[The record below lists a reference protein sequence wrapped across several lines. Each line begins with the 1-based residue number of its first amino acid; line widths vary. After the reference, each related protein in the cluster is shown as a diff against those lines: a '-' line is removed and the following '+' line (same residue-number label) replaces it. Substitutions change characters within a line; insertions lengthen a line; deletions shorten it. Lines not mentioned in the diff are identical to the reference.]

1 MALEILSTEDYAR
14 LTRRKPQSI
23 RRERMRG
30 DGPPFFRIGRRVFY
44 RATDI
49 EAWTAERI
57 VQSTAEET
65 VRSQLGTAW

>member
-1 MALEILSTEDYAR
+1 MALEHIELLSTADYGK

-30 DGPPFFRIGRRVFY
+30 DGPPYIRLGRCVFY

-49 EAWTAERI
+49 EEWFESKKVRN
-57 VQSTAEET
+57 TAEET
-65 VRSQLGTAW
+65 VREAS